1 MKPAFDNTFCWRKGG
16 RGSHD
21 VDIIAG
27 RGFVMVILDYKG
39 RGGQK
44 SREK

>member
-1 MKPAFDNTFCWRKGG
+1 MKPAFDNRKGG

-27 RGFVMVILDYKG
+27 RGFVKIILDYKG
-39 RGGQK
+39 GGGQK
-44 SREK
+44 PREK